1 MKKIV
6 CNFSLFDMEQTI
18 YIYIEE
24 NGVQRY
30 EPIGKCSKIENLGHM
45 LVEVCYA
52 NEIYNMHL
60 FGHSRFIDAVL
71 SDIDKHSNS
80 AYSNGL
86 ITVEV
91 N

>member
-1 MKKIV
+1 MKKII

-24 NGVQRY
+24 DGVQRY
-30 EPIGKCSKIENLGHM
+30 EPIGKCGKIENLGHM
-45 LVEVCYA
+45 LVEVRYA
-52 NEIYNMHL
+52 NDIYNKRL
-60 FGHSRFIDAVL
+60 FGHSRFIDGVL
-71 SDIDKHSNS
+71 NDIDAYSNS
-80 AYSNGL
+80 AYSIGL

>member
-30 EPIGKCSKIENLGHM
+30 EPIGKCGKIENLGHM

-52 NEIYNMHL
+52 N
-60 FGHSRFIDAVL
+60 
-71 SDIDKHSNS
+71 DI
-80 AYSNGL
+80 
-86 ITVEV
+86 
-91 N
+91 

>member
-1 MKKIV
+1 MKKII

-30 EPIGKCSKIENLGHM
+30 EPIGKCGKIENLGHM

-52 NEIYNMHL
+52 NDISNMHL
-60 FGHSRFIDAVL
+60 FGHSRFIDGVL
-71 SDIDKHSNS
+71 NDIDKYSNS

>member
-18 YIYIEE
+18 YIFIEE

-30 EPIGKCSKIENLGHM
+30 EPIGKCGKIENLGHM

-52 NEIYNMHL
+52 NDIHNMHL
-60 FGHSRFIDAVL
+60 FGHSRFIDGVL
-71 SDIDKHSNS
+71 SDIDKYSNS

>member
-30 EPIGKCSKIENLGHM
+30 EPIGKCDKIENLGYM

-52 NEIYNMHL
+52 NDIYNMHL